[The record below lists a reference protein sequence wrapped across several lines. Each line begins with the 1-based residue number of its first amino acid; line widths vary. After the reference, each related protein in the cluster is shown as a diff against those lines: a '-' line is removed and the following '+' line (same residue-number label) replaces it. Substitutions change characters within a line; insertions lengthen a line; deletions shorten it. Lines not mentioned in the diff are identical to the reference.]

1 MSAPRKCD
9 AVGCTAMIRV
19 GRFMCIDHWR
29 MVPLQQQRTINAR
42 FRANANARDLLADKA
57 YLEACAT
64 AIEALHRS
72 PADGTHP
79 NPYRRILNT
88 MAAKNGGA
96 V

>member
-9 AVGCTAMIRV
+9 AIGCAAMIRV

-29 MVPLQQQRTINAR
+29 MVPLQHQRAINAR
-42 FRANANARDLLADKA
+42 FRANTNARDLLCDKV
-57 YLEACAT
+57 YLEACAS

-72 PADGTHP
+72 PADGVHP

-88 MAAKNGGA
+88 MAAKTGGA
-96 V
+96 P